1 VEKEGSLMI
10 AQPIKKHIDKID
22 INDALIKTIN
32 EKTKNVISLI
42 QKNIEKYNSVT
53 FANSLGAEDMVL
65 VDLIQKH
72 KLNVEI
78 FSIDTGRLPSETYN
92 LIQKVE
98 DKYQFKIKLYFPNQE
113 NVEHYVNTYGINAF
127 YNSLDLRKSCCA
139 IRKVEPL
146 NRALKDKKVWITGM
160 RQEQSQTRLALK
172 EEEFDEAHQS
182 QKLNPLSTWS
192 ELEVWAYIK
201 INDVPYNTLHD
212 QFYPSIGCAPCTRA
226 ISAGEDIRAG
236 RWWWEDPQNKECGLH
251 VK

>member
-1 VEKEGSLMI
+1 MI
-10 AQPIKKHIDKID
+10 TQANKKRIDKID
-22 INDALIKTIN
+22 IDDELIKIID
-32 EKTKNVISLI
+32 EKSKNVISLI
-42 QKNIEKYNSVT
+42 QKNIEKFSSVV

-65 VDLIQKH
+65 IDLIQKN
-72 KLNVEI
+72 KLSVEA
-78 FSIDTGRLPSETYN
+78 FSIDTGRLPPETYN

-98 DKYQFKIKLYFPNQE
+98 DKYQFKIKLYFPDHQK
-113 NVEHYVNTYGINAF
+113 VESYVNTNGINAF
-127 YNSLDLRKSCCA
+127 YNSVDLRKSCCA

-160 RQEQSQTRLALK
+160 RQEQSQTRFALK

-236 RWWWEDPQNKECGLH
+236 RWWWEDLQNKECGLH

>member
-1 VEKEGSLMI
+1 MNV
-10 AQPIKKHIDKID
+10 QPIKKHIDKIN
-22 INDALIKTIN
+22 INDVLIKTID
-32 EKTKNVISLI
+32 EKSKNVISLI
-42 QKNIEKYNSVT
+42 EKNIEKYKSVT

-65 VDLIQKH
+65 VDLIQNN

-92 LIQKVE
+92 LIQKIE

-113 NVEHYVNTYGINAF
+113 KVENYVNINGINAF

-160 RQEQSQTRLALK
+160 RQEQSQTRFALK
-172 EEEFDEAHQS
+172 EEEFDETHQS

>member
-1 VEKEGSLMI
+1 MI
-10 AQPIKKHIDKID
+10 TKPIKKHIDEID

-78 FSIDTGRLPSETYN
+78 FSIDTGILPSETYN

-113 NVEHYVNTYGINAF
+113 KVESYVNTNGINAF

-146 NRALKDKKVWITGM
+146 SRALKNKKAWITGM

-182 QKLNPLSTWS
+182 QKLNPLSSWS
-192 ELEVWAYIK
+192 EVEIWAYIK
-201 INDVPYNTLHD
+201 IHDVPYNVLHD

-226 ISAGEDIRAG
+226 ISEGEDVRAG

>member
-1 VEKEGSLMI
+1 MNV
-10 AQPIKKHIDKID
+10 QPTKKHIDKIN
-22 INDALIKTIN
+22 INDVLIKTID
-32 EKTKNVISLI
+32 EKSKNVISLI
-42 QKNIEKYNSVT
+42 EKNIEKYNSVT

-65 VDLIQKH
+65 VDLIQNN

-113 NVEHYVNTYGINAF
+113 KVENYVNTNGINAF

-146 NRALKDKKVWITGM
+146 NRALKNKKAWITGM
-160 RQEQSQTRLALK
+160 RQEQSQTRQTFQ
-172 EEEFDEAHQS
+172 EEEFDEAYQS
-182 QKLNPLSTWS
+182 QKLNPLSSWS
-192 ELEVWAYIK
+192 EVEIWAYIK
-201 INDVPYNTLHD
+201 IHDVPYNALHD

-226 ISAGEDIRAG
+226 ISAGEDVRAG

>member
-1 VEKEGSLMI
+1 MI
-10 AQPIKKHIDKID
+10 HANKKNIDKID
-22 INDALIKTIN
+22 IDDELIKIID
-32 EKTKNVISLI
+32 EKSKNVISLI
-42 QKNIEKYNSVT
+42 QKNIEKYSSVA

-65 VDLIQKH
+65 IDLIQKN
-72 KLNVEI
+72 KLSVEA
-78 FSIDTGRLPSETYN
+78 FSIDTGRLPPETYN

-98 DKYQFKIKLYFPNQE
+98 DKYQFKIKLYFPDHQKIE
-113 NVEHYVNTYGINAF
+113 SYVNTNGINAF
-127 YNSLDLRKSCCA
+127 YNSVDLRKSCCA

-160 RQEQSQTRLALK
+160 RQEQSQTRFALK
-172 EEEFDEAHQS
+172 EEEFDEVHQS

>member
-1 VEKEGSLMI
+1 MNV
-10 AQPIKKHIDKID
+10 QPIKKHIDKIN
-22 INDALIKTIN
+22 INDVLIKTID
-32 EKTKNVISLI
+32 EKSKNVISLI

-146 NRALKDKKVWITGM
+146 NRALKNKKAWITGM

-182 QKLNPLSTWS
+182 QKLNPLSSWS
-192 ELEVWAYIK
+192 EVEIWAYIK
-201 INDVPYNTLHD
+201 MHDVPYNVLHD

-226 ISAGEDIRAG
+226 ISVGEDVRAG

>member
-1 VEKEGSLMI
+1 MI
-10 AQPIKKHIDKID
+10 TKPIKKHIDEID

-113 NVEHYVNTYGINAF
+113 NVEHYVNTNGINAF

-146 NRALKDKKVWITGM
+146 NRALKNKKAWITGM

-182 QKLNPLSTWS
+182 QKLNPLSSWS
-192 ELEVWAYIK
+192 EIEIWAYIK
-201 INDVPYNTLHD
+201 IHDVPYNALHD

-226 ISAGEDIRAG
+226 ISEGEDVRAG

>member
-1 VEKEGSLMI
+1 MI
-10 AQPIKKHIDKID
+10 HANKKHIDKID
-22 INDALIKTIN
+22 IDDELIKIID
-32 EKTKNVISLI
+32 EKSKNVISLI
-42 QKNIEKYNSVT
+42 QKNIEKYSSVA

-65 VDLIQKH
+65 IDLIQKN
-72 KLNVEI
+72 KLSVEA
-78 FSIDTGRLPSETYN
+78 FSIDTGRLPPETYN

-98 DKYQFKIKLYFPNQE
+98 DKYQFKIKLYFPDHQKIE
-113 NVEHYVNTYGINAF
+113 SYVNTNGINAF
-127 YNSLDLRKSCCA
+127 YNSVDLRKSCCA

-160 RQEQSQTRLALK
+160 RQEQSQTRFALK
-172 EEEFDEAHQS
+172 EEEFDEVHQS

-226 ISAGEDIRAG
+226 ISEGEDVRAG
-236 RWWWEDPQNKECGLH
+236 RWWWEEPQNKECGLH

>member
-1 VEKEGSLMI
+1 MNV
-10 AQPIKKHIDKID
+10 QPIKKHIDKIN
-22 INDALIKTIN
+22 INDVLIKTID
-32 EKTKNVISLI
+32 EKSKNVISLI
-42 QKNIEKYNSVT
+42 EKNIEKYNSVT

-65 VDLIQKH
+65 VDLIQNN

-113 NVEHYVNTYGINAF
+113 KVENYVNINGINAF

-146 NRALKDKKVWITGM
+146 NRALKNKKAWITGM

-182 QKLNPLSTWS
+182 QKLNPLSSWS
-192 ELEVWAYIK
+192 EVEIWAYIK
-201 INDVPYNTLHD
+201 MHDVPYNALHD

>member
-1 VEKEGSLMI
+1 MI

-32 EKTKNVISLI
+32 EKTKKVISLI

-146 NRALKDKKVWITGM
+146 NRALKNKKAWITGM

-182 QKLNPLSTWS
+182 QKLNPLSSWS
-192 ELEVWAYIK
+192 EVEIWAYIK

-226 ISAGEDIRAG
+226 ISVGEDVRAG

>member
-1 VEKEGSLMI
+1 MI
-10 AQPIKKHIDKID
+10 HANKKHIDKID
-22 INDALIKTIN
+22 IDDELIKIID
-32 EKTKNVISLI
+32 EKSKNVISLI
-42 QKNIEKYNSVT
+42 QKNIEKYSSVA

-65 VDLIQKH
+65 IDLIQKN
-72 KLNVEI
+72 KLSVEA
-78 FSIDTGRLPSETYN
+78 FSIDTGRLPPETYN

-98 DKYQFKIKLYFPNQE
+98 DKYQFKIKLYFPDHQKIE
-113 NVEHYVNTYGINAF
+113 SYVNTNGINAF
-127 YNSLDLRKSCCA
+127 YNSVDLRKSCCA

-160 RQEQSQTRLALK
+160 RQEQSQTRFALK
-172 EEEFDEAHQS
+172 EEEFDEVHQS

-212 QFYPSIGCAPCTRA
+212 QFYPSIGCEPCTRA

>member
-1 VEKEGSLMI
+1 MNV
-10 AQPIKKHIDKID
+10 QPIKKHIDKIN
-22 INDALIKTIN
+22 INDVLIKTID
-32 EKTKNVISLI
+32 EKSKNVISLI
-42 QKNIEKYNSVT
+42 EKNIEKYNSVT

-113 NVEHYVNTYGINAF
+113 KVENYVNINGINAF

-146 NRALKDKKVWITGM
+146 NRALKNKKAWITGM

-182 QKLNPLSTWS
+182 QKLNPLSSWS
-192 ELEVWAYIK
+192 EVEIWAYIK
-201 INDVPYNTLHD
+201 MHDVPYNALHD

>member
-1 VEKEGSLMI
+1 MI
-10 AQPIKKHIDKID
+10 HANKKHIDKID
-22 INDALIKTIN
+22 IDDELIKIID
-32 EKTKNVISLI
+32 EKSKNVISLI
-42 QKNIEKYNSVT
+42 QKNIEKYSSVA

-65 VDLIQKH
+65 VDLIQKN
-72 KLNVEI
+72 KLSVEA
-78 FSIDTGRLPSETYN
+78 FSIDTGRLPPETYN

-98 DKYQFKIKLYFPNQE
+98 DKYQFKIKLYFPDHQK
-113 NVEHYVNTYGINAF
+113 VESYVNTNGINAF
-127 YNSLDLRKSCCA
+127 YNSVDLRKSCCA

-160 RQEQSQTRLALK
+160 RQEQSQTRFALK

>member
-1 VEKEGSLMI
+1 MSIHLS
-10 AQPIKKHIDKID
+10 KKHIDKID
-22 INDALIKTIN
+22 INDALIKIID
-32 EKTKNVISLI
+32 EKSKNVISLI
-42 QKNIEKYNSVT
+42 QKNIEKYNTVT

-65 VDLIQKH
+65 VDLIQKN
-72 KLNVEI
+72 KLAVEI

-113 NVEHYVNTYGINAF
+113 KVESYVNTNGINAF

-146 NRALKDKKVWITGM
+146 NRALKNKKAWITGM

-182 QKLNPLSTWS
+182 QKLNPLSSWS
-192 ELEVWAYIK
+192 EVEIWAYIK
-201 INDVPYNTLHD
+201 IHDVPYNALHD

-226 ISAGEDIRAG
+226 ISAGEDVRAG

>member
-1 VEKEGSLMI
+1 MI
-10 AQPIKKHIDKID
+10 TQANKTHIDKID
-22 INDALIKTIN
+22 IDDELIKIID
-32 EKTKNVISLI
+32 EKSKNVISLI
-42 QKNIEKYNSVT
+42 QKNIEKYSSVA

-65 VDLIQKH
+65 IDLIQKN
-72 KLNVEI
+72 KLSVEA
-78 FSIDTGRLPSETYN
+78 FSIDTGRLPPETYN

-98 DKYQFKIKLYFPNQE
+98 DKYQFKIKLYFPDHQK
-113 NVEHYVNTYGINAF
+113 VESYVNTNGINAF
-127 YNSLDLRKSCCA
+127 YNSIDLRKSCCA

-160 RQEQSQTRLALK
+160 RQEQSQTRFALK
-172 EEEFDEAHQS
+172 EEEFDEVHQS
-182 QKLNPLSTWS
+182 QKLNPLCTWS

>member
-1 VEKEGSLMI
+1 MNV
-10 AQPIKKHIDKID
+10 QPIKKHIDKIN
-22 INDALIKTIN
+22 INDVLIKTID
-32 EKTKNVISLI
+32 EKSKNVISLI
-42 QKNIEKYNSVT
+42 QKNIEKYKSVT

-65 VDLIQKH
+65 VDLIQKY
-72 KLNVEI
+72 KLSVEI

-113 NVEHYVNTYGINAF
+113 NVESYVNTNGINAF

-146 NRALKDKKVWITGM
+146 NRALKNKKAWITGM

-172 EEEFDEAHQS
+172 EEEFDEARQS
-182 QKLNPLSTWS
+182 QKLNPLSSWS
-192 ELEVWAYIK
+192 EVEIWAYIK
-201 INDVPYNTLHD
+201 IHDVPYNALHD

-226 ISAGEDIRAG
+226 ISAGEDVRAG

>member
-1 VEKEGSLMI
+1 MI
-10 AQPIKKHIDKID
+10 AQAIKKHIDKID

-113 NVEHYVNTYGINAF
+113 KVENYVNINGINAF

-146 NRALKDKKVWITGM
+146 NRALKNKKAWITGM

-182 QKLNPLSTWS
+182 QKLNPLSSWS
-192 ELEVWAYIK
+192 EVEIWAYIK
-201 INDVPYNTLHD
+201 IHDVPYNALHD

-226 ISAGEDIRAG
+226 ISAGEDVRAG

>member
-1 VEKEGSLMI
+1 MSI
-10 AQPIKKHIDKID
+10 QPTKKHIDKIN
-22 INDALIKTIN
+22 INDALIKTID
-32 EKTKNVISLI
+32 EKSKIVISLI

-113 NVEHYVNTYGINAF
+113 KVEQYVNTNGINAF

-146 NRALKDKKVWITGM
+146 NRALKNKKAWITGM

-182 QKLNPLSTWS
+182 QKLNPLSSWS
-192 ELEVWAYIK
+192 EVEIWAYIK
-201 INDVPYNTLHD
+201 MHDVPYNALHD

>member
-1 VEKEGSLMI
+1 MI

-32 EKTKNVISLI
+32 EKTKKVISLI

-113 NVEHYVNTYGINAF
+113 NVEHYVNTNGINAF

-146 NRALKDKKVWITGM
+146 NRALKNKKAWITGM

-182 QKLNPLSTWS
+182 QKLNPLSSWS
-192 ELEVWAYIK
+192 EVEIWAYIK
-201 INDVPYNTLHD
+201 IHDVPYNALHD

-226 ISAGEDIRAG
+226 ISAGEDVRAG

>member
-1 VEKEGSLMI
+1 MI
-10 AQPIKKHIDKID
+10 HANKKHIDKID
-22 INDALIKTIN
+22 IDDELIKIID
-32 EKTKNVISLI
+32 EKSKNVISLI
-42 QKNIEKYNSVT
+42 QKNIEKYSSVA

-65 VDLIQKH
+65 IDLIQKN
-72 KLNVEI
+72 KLSVEA
-78 FSIDTGRLPSETYN
+78 FSIDTGRLPPETYN

-98 DKYQFKIKLYFPNQE
+98 DKYQFKIKLYFPDHQKIE
-113 NVEHYVNTYGINAF
+113 SYVNTNGINAF
-127 YNSLDLRKSCCA
+127 YNSVDLRKSCCA

-160 RQEQSQTRLALK
+160 RQEQSQTRFALK
-172 EEEFDEAHQS
+172 EEEFDETHQS

-212 QFYPSIGCAPCTRA
+212 QFYPSIGCEPCTRA

>member
-1 VEKEGSLMI
+1 MI

-113 NVEHYVNTYGINAF
+113 KVEHYVNTNGINAF

-146 NRALKDKKVWITGM
+146 NRALKNKKAWITGM

-182 QKLNPLSTWS
+182 QKLNPLSSWS
-192 ELEVWAYIK
+192 EIEIWVYIK
-201 INDVPYNTLHD
+201 IHDVPYNALHD

-226 ISAGEDIRAG
+226 ISVGEDIRAG

>member
-1 VEKEGSLMI
+1 MI
-10 AQPIKKHIDKID
+10 TQANKTHIDKID
-22 INDALIKTIN
+22 IDDELIKIID
-32 EKTKNVISLI
+32 EKSKNVISLI
-42 QKNIEKYNSVT
+42 QKNIEKYSSVA

-65 VDLIQKH
+65 IDLIQKN
-72 KLNVEI
+72 KLSVEA
-78 FSIDTGRLPSETYN
+78 FSIDTGRLPPETYN

-98 DKYQFKIKLYFPNQE
+98 DKYQFKIKLYFPDYQKIE
-113 NVEHYVNTYGINAF
+113 SYVNTNGINAF
-127 YNSLDLRKSCCA
+127 YNSVDLRKSCCA

>member
-1 VEKEGSLMI
+1 MSI
-10 AQPIKKHIDKID
+10 QPIKKHIDKIN
-22 INDALIKTIN
+22 INDALIKIIN
-32 EKTKNVISLI
+32 EKSKNVISI
-42 QKNIEKYNSVT
+42 IERNIKKYNSVT

-65 VDLIQKH
+65 VDIIQKH

-113 NVEHYVNTYGINAF
+113 KVEYYVNTNGINAF

-146 NRALKDKKVWITGM
+146 NRALKNKKVWITGM
-160 RQEQSQTRLALK
+160 RQEQSQTRQTLQ
-172 EEEFDEAHQS
+172 EEEFDEVHQS
-182 QKLNPLSTWS
+182 QKLNPLSSWS
-192 ELEVWAYIK
+192 EIEIWAYIK
-201 INDVPYNTLHD
+201 IHDVPYNTLHD

-226 ISAGEDIRAG
+226 ISEGEDVRAG
-236 RWWWEDPQNKECGLH
+236 RWWWEEPQNKECGLH

>member
-1 VEKEGSLMI
+1 MSI
-10 AQPIKKHIDKID
+10 QPIKPQKKHIDKID
-22 INDALIKTIN
+22 INDELIKIID
-32 EKTKNVISLI
+32 EKSKNVISLI
-42 QKNIEKYNSVT
+42 QKNIEKYGSVV

-65 VDLIQKH
+65 IDLIQKN
-72 KLNVEI
+72 KLSVEA
-78 FSIDTGRLPSETYN
+78 FSIDTGRLPPETYN

-113 NVEHYVNTYGINAF
+113 KVENYVNTNGINAF
-127 YNSLDLRKSCCA
+127 YNSLDLRKSCCG

-146 NRALKDKKVWITGM
+146 SRALKDKNAWITGM
-160 RQEQSQTRLALK
+160 RQEQSQTRQALQ

-182 QKLNPLSTWS
+182 QKLNPLSSWS
-192 ELEVWAYIK
+192 EHEIWAYIK

-212 QFYPSIGCAPCTRA
+212 QFYPSIGCEPCTRA

>member
-1 VEKEGSLMI
+1 MMI
-10 AQPIKKHIDKID
+10 HANKKHIDKID
-22 INDALIKTIN
+22 IDDELIKIID
-32 EKTKNVISLI
+32 EKSKNVISLI
-42 QKNIEKYNSVT
+42 QKNIEKYSSVA

-65 VDLIQKH
+65 IDLIQKN
-72 KLNVEI
+72 KLSVEA
-78 FSIDTGRLPSETYN
+78 FSIDTGRLPPETYN

-98 DKYQFKIKLYFPNQE
+98 DKYQFKIKLYFPDHQKIE
-113 NVEHYVNTYGINAF
+113 SYVNTNGINAF
-127 YNSLDLRKSCCA
+127 YNSVDLRKSCCA

-160 RQEQSQTRLALK
+160 RQEQSQTRFNLK
-172 EEEFDEAHQS
+172 EEEFDEVHQS

-212 QFYPSIGCAPCTRA
+212 QFYPSIGCEPCTRA

>member
-1 VEKEGSLMI
+1 MMI
-10 AQPIKKHIDKID
+10 HANKKHIDKID
-22 INDALIKTIN
+22 IDDELIKIID
-32 EKTKNVISLI
+32 EKSKNVISLI
-42 QKNIEKYNSVT
+42 QKNIEKYSSVA

-65 VDLIQKH
+65 IDLIQKN
-72 KLNVEI
+72 KLSVEA
-78 FSIDTGRLPSETYN
+78 FSIDTGRLPPETYN

-98 DKYQFKIKLYFPNQE
+98 DKYQFKIKLYFPDYQKIE
-113 NVEHYVNTYGINAF
+113 SYVNTNGINAF
-127 YNSLDLRKSCCA
+127 YNSVDLRKSCCA

-160 RQEQSQTRLALK
+160 RQEQSQTRFALK
-172 EEEFDEAHQS
+172 EEEFDEVHQS

>member
-1 VEKEGSLMI
+1 MI
-10 AQPIKKHIDKID
+10 IKPIKKHIDKIN

-113 NVEHYVNTYGINAF
+113 KVENYVNTNGINAF

-146 NRALKDKKVWITGM
+146 NRALKNKKAWITGM

-182 QKLNPLSTWS
+182 QKLNPLSSWS
-192 ELEVWAYIK
+192 EIEIWAYIK
-201 INDVPYNTLHD
+201 MHDVPYNALHD

-226 ISAGEDIRAG
+226 ISTGEDVRAG
-236 RWWWEDPQNKECGLH
+236 RWWWEDPQSKECGLH

>member
-1 VEKEGSLMI
+1 MMI
-10 AQPIKKHIDKID
+10 HANKKHIDKID
-22 INDALIKTIN
+22 IDDELIKIID
-32 EKTKNVISLI
+32 EKSKNVISLI
-42 QKNIEKYNSVT
+42 QKNIEKYSSVA

-65 VDLIQKH
+65 IDLIQKN
-72 KLNVEI
+72 KLSVEA
-78 FSIDTGRLPSETYN
+78 FSIDTGRLPPETYN

-98 DKYQFKIKLYFPNQE
+98 DKYQFKIKLYFPDHQKIE
-113 NVEHYVNTYGINAF
+113 SYVNTNGINAF
-127 YNSLDLRKSCCA
+127 YNSVDLRKSCCA

-160 RQEQSQTRLALK
+160 RQEQSQTRFALK
-172 EEEFDEAHQS
+172 EEEFDEVHQS